1 MLFSTANSMMLFKLS
16 SMPIRQRSSQQRANC
31 NGADP
36 DMELTLK
43 EFLRGGKEQL
53 TAAGFPEVDAEHLL
67 AHVLGI
73 SRMELHNPVTVE
85 NAINA
90 IGDIAVI
97 EETFWKLLDRRCAH
111 EPLQY
116 LTGVAYFRY
125 LELQV
130 GPGVLVPRPESEL
143 LVDAV
148 LRNIEGREGAVSV
161 VDLGAGS
168 GALTL
173 AIATEAPQTHLIAV
187 EKDPAAVNWLR
198 KNVSRIDETV
208 RILESDVE
216 DALDGV
222 KCDVV
227 IANPPYI
234 PDGQELPQDVAEHE
248 PAVAL
253 FGGEDGMAI
262 PRRFI
267 NAAARLLKSGGFL
280 AIEHHESQPI
290 DIAAAMLADFE
301 NIQCHNDLV
310 GRPRFTTGTRR

>member
-1 MLFSTANSMMLFKLS
+1 
-16 SMPIRQRSSQQRANC
+16 
-31 NGADP
+31 
-36 DMELTLK
+36 MELTFK

-53 TAAGFPEVDAEHLL
+53 TSAGFPEVDAEHLL

-90 IGDIAVI
+90 IGDITVI
-97 EETFWKLLDRRCAH
+97 EETFWKMLDRRCAH

-148 LRNIEGREGAVSV
+148 LKNIEGRAGAVSV

-187 EKDPAAVNWLR
+187 EKDPAAVEWLR

-234 PDGQELPQDVAEHE
+234 PDGQELPKDVAEHE
-248 PAVAL
+248 PAIAL
-253 FGGEDGMAI
+253 FGGEDGMTI

-267 NAAARLLKSGGFL
+267 NAAARLLKSGGFF

-290 DIAAAMLADFE
+290 DIAAAMLSDFE

>member
-1 MLFSTANSMMLFKLS
+1 
-16 SMPIRQRSSQQRANC
+16 
-31 NGADP
+31 
-36 DMELTLK
+36 MELTFK
-43 EFLRGGKEQL
+43 EFLRSGKEQL
-53 TAAGFPEVDAEHLL
+53 SVAGVPEVDAEHLL

-73 SRMELHNPVTVE
+73 TRMDLHNPVTVE
-85 NAINA
+85 NAIVA
-90 IGDIAVI
+90 IGDTTVI

-143 LVDAV
+143 LVEAV
-148 LRNIEGREGAVSV
+148 LKNIEGKDGAISV

-173 AIATEAPQTHLIAV
+173 AIATEAPNTHLIAV
-187 EKDPAAVNWLR
+187 EKDPGALEWLH
-198 KNVSRIDETV
+198 KNVSRIDERV
-208 RILESDVE
+208 RILEMDVE

-234 PDGQELPQDVAEHE
+234 PNDQELPKDVAEHE

-253 FGGEDGMAI
+253 FGGPNGMEI

-267 NAAARLLKSGGFL
+267 NAAARILKSGGFL
-280 AIEHHESQPI
+280 AIEHHESQSAE
-290 DIAAAMLADFE
+290 IAAAMESSFE
-301 NIQCHNDLV
+301 DIKLHNDLV

>member
-1 MLFSTANSMMLFKLS
+1 
-16 SMPIRQRSSQQRANC
+16 
-31 NGADP
+31 
-36 DMELTLK
+36 MELTFK

-53 TAAGFPEVDAEHLL
+53 GAAGFPEVDAEHLL

-73 SRMELHNPVTVE
+73 SRMDLHNPVTVE
-85 NAINA
+85 NAITA
-90 IGDIAVI
+90 IGDTTVI

-143 LVDAV
+143 LVEAV
-148 LRNIEGREGAVSV
+148 LKNIEGREGAVSV

-187 EKDPAAVNWLR
+187 EKDPAAVEWLR

-234 PDGQELPQDVAEHE
+234 PDGQALPRDVADHE

-253 FGGEDGMAI
+253 FGGIDGMAI

-267 NAAARLLKSGGFL
+267 NAAARLLKSDGFL
-280 AIEHHESQPI
+280 AIEHHESQPA
-290 DIAAAMLADFE
+290 DIAAAMIHAFDD
-301 NIQCHNDLV
+301 IQCHNDLV
-310 GRPRFTTGTRR
+310 GRPRFTTGIRR